1 LKKKTKKKKKKEEK
15 KKNKLEVQVHDSLL
29 RNVLIVRLFEEHEPK
44 VLDARVHLLVPPVPR
59 TLFVPNPQVAKQF
72 VLLLFMLKI

>member
-1 LKKKTKKKKKKEEK
+1 MRIIKKKKRS
-15 KKNKLEVQVHDSLL
+15 KLEVQVQDSLI
-29 RNVLIVRLFEEHEPK
+29 RRVLIVWLFKEHEPEI
-44 VLDARVHLLVPPVPR
+44 LDAGVHLLVPPVPR